1 MKYLD
6 KLETKRKTVLT
17 CSSGSK
23 YDKKVE
29 ILNHF
34 VSFAETNF
42 FNDLTALNALM
53 SNFTKECIFI

>member
-6 KLETKRKTVLT
+6 KIETKRKTVLT

-42 FNDLTALNALM
+42 F
-53 SNFTKECIFI
+53 